1 MKKSIFFAVVCVAL
15 TFMACGSGSTTTEA
29 TDSTTTVTD
38 TLSVNSDVVAPDTTA
53 VKQ

>member
-1 MKKSIFFAVVCVAL
+1 FFMVICVAL

-29 TDSTTTVTD
+29 TDSSTVASD
-38 TLSVNSDVVAPDTTA
+38 TLSVGSDVVKPDTTA